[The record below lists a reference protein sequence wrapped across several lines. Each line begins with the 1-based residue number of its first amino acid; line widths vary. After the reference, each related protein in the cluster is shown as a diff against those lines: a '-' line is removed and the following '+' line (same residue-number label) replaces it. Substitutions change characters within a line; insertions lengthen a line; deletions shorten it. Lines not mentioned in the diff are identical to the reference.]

1 MVRGESGNGPGRADS
16 NRRSRCPAGQ
26 RLASDTAV
34 HPARRFGTPD
44 GTLDLDAFL
53 KELNDDKLRQLR
65 EGVERESRRR
75 GLEETPPQ
83 AATAGK
89 SPSQRRK
96 TGRGSPPRVESAL
109 TVGQQRLARAALAA
123 GASRAAVAKE
133 LRVGRA
139 QVATLAGAPKKGR
152 PRRS

>member
-1 MVRGESGNGPGRADS
+1 M
-16 NRRSRCPAGQ
+16 
-26 RLASDTAV
+26 ASDTAV

-75 GLEETPPQ
+75 GLEEPPPQ
-83 AATAGK
+83 AATEGK
-89 SPSQRRK
+89 PRTRQRKPR
-96 TGRGSPPRVESAL
+96 RGSPPRVESAL

-123 GASRAAVAKE
+123 GASPAVVAKE

-139 QVATLAGAPKKGR
+139 QVAKLAGALKKGR

>member
-1 MVRGESGNGPGRADS
+1 MVRGESGSGPGRDDR

-26 RLASDTAV
+26 RLAADTAV
-34 HPARRFGTPD
+34 HPARRFGTQE

-83 AATAGK
+83 AATEGK
-89 SPSQRRK
+89 PRARQRK
-96 TGRGSPPRVESAL
+96 PGRGSPPRVESAL

-123 GASRAAVAKE
+123 GASPAAVAKE
-133 LRVGRA
+133 LRVGRV
-139 QVATLAGAPKKGR
+139 QVAKLAGTLKKGR